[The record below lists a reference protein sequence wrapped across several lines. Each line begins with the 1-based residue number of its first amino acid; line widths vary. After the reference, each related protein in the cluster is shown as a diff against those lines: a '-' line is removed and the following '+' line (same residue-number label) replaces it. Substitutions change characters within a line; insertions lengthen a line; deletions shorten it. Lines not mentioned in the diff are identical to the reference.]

1 MFPILCIIVL
11 IKFDRFVDRDM
22 IMRYYKGLGIGHI
35 YTRLEPDDAL
45 LINHGG
51 DGTQDTP
58 ILIDDNLDPA
68 LPETNITIVSG
79 SGEEDDLDVN
89 SDTIS
94 NHNGEDSSDDGS
106 DDCLDLEHDRDET
119 YVDRCDSDYED

>member
-1 MFPILCIIVL
+1 
-11 IKFDRFVDRDM
+11 
-22 IMRYYKGLGIGHI
+22 MRYYKGLGIGHI

-45 LINHGG
+45 LTNRGG

-58 ILIDDNLDPA
+58 ILIDDDLDPA
-68 LPETNITIVSG
+68 PPETNITIVQDS
-79 SGEEDDLDVN
+79 SDEDEEDLTDDLQVD

-94 NHNGEDSSDDGS
+94 NHNGEDSSEDDS
-106 DDCLDLEHDRDET
+106 DDRLDLDLDET